1 MMFRELKSREMLF
14 GEIMSREMLFREMI
28 VARGRVLPQIPQD
41 GFAARTV
48 LYAMARRD
56 LVRVAV
62 FS

>member
-1 MMFRELKSREMLF
+1 MMFREMKSGEM
-14 GEIMSREMLFREMI
+14 MFRKI
-28 VARGRVLPQIPQD
+28 IAARGRVLPQIPQD

-56 LVRVAV
+56 LVRLAV